1 MKDILKKTE
10 KRLEKTRERL
20 ESDPDLS
27 NTKREFYD
35 QIEKLEKK
43 LDSCGS
49 VDLVSKFALIELL
62 AQGPDS
68 YNAEYPESENPF
80 GLFLLGLFLNHNNL
94 NASASEIDFQ
104 DIYNLLIEIFQK
116 NTLLLILKC

>member
-1 MKDILKKTE
+1 MAFPFFSQPLCRFSKQSTNENQL
-10 KRLEKTRERL
+10 
-20 ESDPDLS
+20 
-27 NTKREFYD
+27 
-35 QIEKLEKK
+35 Q
-43 LDSCGS
+43 GS
-49 VDLVSKFALIELL
+49 IELL

-68 YNAEYPESENPF
+68 YNAEYPENENPF